1 MKFTSDISET
11 NIVYMFTAQTTL
23 VTTTTTASATTT
35 STTKIEA

>member
-23 VTTTTTASATTT
+23 VTTTTASATTT
-35 STTKIEA
+35 STTRIEV

>member
-23 VTTTTTASATTT
+23 VTTTTASATTT
-35 STTKIEA
+35 STTRIEA